1 MKIADFFKATSLLT
15 ILTIFI
21 STGLACAP
29 AEVQEDEDV
38 IRIGFA
44 PSEDSEI
51 IQEEAKNFAA
61 LLEEKTGYKVKVNVL
76 PNYATMVASLQSDH
90 LDFAW
95 LPPLTFVQAEDN
107 GAAEVLLKVVRNNNP
122 YYYGAI
128 VVRTDSDIQ
137 TVEDLKGKSIA
148 WSDIVSFSG
157 HVFPKYA
164 LIKKGLY
171 SKDFFSSERHMGNH
185 HAVLVNVINGQVEA
199 GACFSNSTDGSDG
212 AWTQLLKD
220 PEDQKKVRVI
230 LYTDPI
236 PGDTFAVRKSF
247 KEANPEKTEKITS
260 LIQSLTED
268 PVGKGILFRLYHIEK
283 LDPATSEDYQ
293 VVREATS
300 VVLKE

>member
-1 MKIADFFKATSLLT
+1 MKIAEFFQASSLVTAL
-15 ILTIFI
+15 ILIVALG
-21 STGLACAP
+21 SACGP
-29 AEVQEDEDV
+29 AEVKDENT

-61 LLEEKTGYKVKVNVL
+61 LLEKKTGYKVKVNVL

-95 LPPLTFVQAEDN
+95 LPPLTFVQAEKN

-137 TVEDLKGKSIA
+137 NVEELEGKSIA
-148 WSDIVSFSG
+148 WGDITSFSG
-157 HVFPKYA
+157 HIFPKYS
-164 LIKKGLY
+164 LIKKGIY
-171 SKDFFSSERHMGNH
+171 KKDFFSSERHMGNH
-185 HAVLVNVINGQVEA
+185 HAVLVNVINGQVDA
-199 GACFSNSTDGSDG
+199 GACFSNSIDGSDG

-220 PEDQKKVRVI
+220 AEDQKKIRVI

-236 PGDTFAVRKSF
+236 PGDTFSVRSAF
-247 KEANPEKTEKITS
+247 KKEFPEKTEKIAKI
-260 LIQSLTED
+260 IQNLTED
-268 PVGKGILFRLYHIEK
+268 PEGKGILFRLYHIDR
-283 LDPATSEDYQ
+283 LDTATSQEYDI
-293 VVREATS
+293 VRSATAE
-300 VVLKE
+300 VLKD